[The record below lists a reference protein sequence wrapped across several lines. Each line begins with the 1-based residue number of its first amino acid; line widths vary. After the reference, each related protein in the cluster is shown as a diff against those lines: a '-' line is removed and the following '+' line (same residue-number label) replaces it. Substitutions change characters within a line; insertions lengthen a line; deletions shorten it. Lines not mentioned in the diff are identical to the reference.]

1 MSVIL
6 LSREFPNDPQRSEAE
21 QRIAAALAGGGR
33 GVLSVPHLY
42 HVAENDA
49 LWDRLCSLDR
59 PMVVLSWLQPRA
71 MQWVLAR
78 HGIEL
83 EGVTCINL
91 AEDTSVDELTG
102 RIAMLAPDAVAQ
114 DTVGEATQQR
124 WYPVVDKSRCT
135 DCGHCS
141 EFCLFGVYE
150 IRDGQVHI
158 VQPDRC
164 KPGCPACS
172 RICSQSAIM
181 FPLYGRD
188 PAIAGAPGQLVQVD
202 DAARKMYQQRTGMAL
217 DLLPTPSKP
226 LAPLPTPAKPQFTD
240 LDDLVADLESFG
252 KGRRA

>member
-1 MSVIL
+1 MSVII
-6 LSREFPNDPQRSEAE
+6 LSRELSTDPQQSEAEKRIAAE
-21 QRIAAALAGGGR
+21 QRITAALAGVGR

-42 HVAENDA
+42 HLAEDDP
-49 LWDRLCSLDR
+49 LWDRLCALGR
-59 PMVVLSWLQPRA
+59 PMVVLCWLQPRA

-78 HGIEL
+78 HRISL
-83 EGVTCINL
+83 DGVTCINL
-91 AEDTSVDELTG
+91 ADPTPSDELSN
-102 RIAMLAPDAVAQ
+102 RVAILAPDATTQDAVGDPAQ
-114 DTVGEATQQR
+114 PR

-150 IRDGQVHI
+150 IRDDKVHI

-172 RICSQSAIM
+172 RICPQSAIM
-181 FPLYGRD
+181 FPLYAREA
-188 PAIAGAPGQLVQVD
+188 AIAGAPGQLVQVD
-202 DAARKMYQQRTGMAL
+202 DAARKMYQQRTG
-217 DLLPTPSKP
+217 KP
-226 LAPLPTPAKPQFTD
+226 MEPLPTPAKPPFTD

>member
-6 LSREFPNDPQRSEAE
+6 LSREFPTEPQRSEAE
-21 QRIAAALAGGGR
+21 QRITAAMAGVGR

-42 HVAENDA
+42 HVAEADPV
-49 LWDRLCSLDR
+49 WDRLRLLDR
-59 PMVVLSWLQPRA
+59 PMVVLCWLQPRA

-78 HGIEL
+78 HGIGL
-83 EGVTCINL
+83 DGVTCINL
-91 AEDTSVDELTG
+91 ADRTPVDELAG
-102 RIAMLAPDAVAQ
+102 RVATLAPDA
-114 DTVGEATQQR
+114 ATQDAVGDPAQPR

-150 IRDGQVHI
+150 IRDGKVYI

-172 RICSQSAIM
+172 RICPQSAIM
-181 FPLYGRD
+181 FPLYARD

-202 DAARKMYQQRTGMAL
+202 ESARKMYQQRTG
-217 DLLPTPSKP
+217 KP
-226 LAPLPTPAKPQFTD
+226 MEPLPTPAKPQFTD